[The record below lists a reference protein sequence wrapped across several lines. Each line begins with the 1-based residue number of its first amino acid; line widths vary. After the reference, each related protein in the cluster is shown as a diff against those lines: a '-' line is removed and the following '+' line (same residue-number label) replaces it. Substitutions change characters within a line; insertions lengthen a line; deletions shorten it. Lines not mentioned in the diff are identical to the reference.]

1 MKMVLETLEKINQ
14 AVKDRPQ
21 ELVEAREKGA
31 KVVGWFNYNIPEEI
45 IHALG
50 LIPVRLGTGG
60 DDRLVEIGGR
70 YVSTKNC
77 VFTRELVG
85 LFAENQDPYIL
96 NSDIVAADA
105 TCLQTYRAA
114 EVIKYYFKTNII
126 LLGVPR
132 NFYLPE
138 GQEYFEKELEFFTH
152 KLEEFSGNKLDENKL
167 AESVKLYNN
176 IRKNIKELY
185 KYQAA
190 DKPPIKWREVFD
202 VVHAGYYLDR
212 AKYLSLLKELLNELS
227 EKHGKPGI
235 VSLNGDARIL
245 VSGSIIPPKDTKL
258 IDIIEQVGGR
268 IVGDDLWSGLN
279 PSLNVNIREP
289 PIKGIAQAYINR
301 IPHAALP
308 FLDLETD
315 GRVKNLRQL
324 IYDYKAQ
331 GVIYHTLRFCDPF
344 SFKAG
349 ETKDLLKKDSIP
361 LLEIH
366 TEYAG
371 SDVEAIRTRAEAFVE
386 VIKNRN
392 YPEVEA

>member
-289 PIKGIAQAYINR
+289 SIKGIAQAYINR

>member
-1 MKMVLETLEKINQ
+1 MRMVLETLKKIEE
-14 AVKDRPQ
+14 AVKERPQ
-21 ELVEAREKGA
+21 ELAEARKKGE

-45 IHALG
+45 IYALG
-50 LIPVRLGTGG
+50 LIPIKLGIGG

-85 LFAENQDPYIL
+85 LFAENQDPYII
-96 NSDIVAADA
+96 NSDLVAADA

-114 EVIKYYFKTNII
+114 EVIKYYFKANII
-126 LLGVPR
+126 ILGVPR

-138 GQEYFEKELEFFTH
+138 AQEYFEKELEYFTN
-152 KLEEFSGNKLDENKL
+152 KLEEFAGNKLDNNKL
-167 AESVKLYNN
+167 AESIKLFNN

-190 DKPPIKWREVFD
+190 DKPSIKWREVFD

-212 AKYLSLLKELLNELS
+212 TKYLSLLEELLKELS

-235 VSLNGDARIL
+235 GSLNGDARIL
-245 VSGSIIPPKDTKL
+245 ISGSIIPPKDTKL

-279 PSLNVNIREP
+279 PSLNVNIKEAS
-289 PIKGIAQAYINR
+289 IKGIAQAYINR
-301 IPHAALP
+301 VPHAALP
-308 FLDLETD
+308 YLDLETD
-315 GRVKNLRQL
+315 GRIKNMRQL
-324 IYDYKAQ
+324 IRDYKAQ

-349 ETKDLLKKDSIP
+349 ETKDLLKNDRIP

-371 SDVEAIRTRAEAFVE
+371 SDFEAIRTRAEAFVE
-386 VIKNRN
+386 VLKNKN
-392 YPEVEA
+392 ELEVEA